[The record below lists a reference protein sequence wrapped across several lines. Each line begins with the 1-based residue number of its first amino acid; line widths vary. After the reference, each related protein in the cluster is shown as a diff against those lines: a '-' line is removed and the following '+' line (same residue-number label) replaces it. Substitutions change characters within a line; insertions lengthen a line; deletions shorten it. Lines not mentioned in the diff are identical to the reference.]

1 METLHYLLMKA
12 HTNLNRRILEGAS
25 ALGLSPGQPKILEF
39 LWEHPDCTQKEIS
52 LGCVLDKSTVTSLV
66 TRMEQQNYLTKVPD
80 PSDRRNYRLS
90 LTEKGKE
97 KALEVR
103 KVCAFVDKIA
113 WQDIP
118 PEEQKQ
124 FLKTFQKIL
133 LNLETLEATI

>member
-1 METLHYLLMKA
+1 MSAIAYITNQEMIEFHRLNGNKTINFWRLGNTKKISFFKKGDLLFF
-12 HTNLNRRILEGAS
+12 
-25 ALGLSPGQPKILEF
+25 LSKG
-39 LWEHPDCTQKEIS
+39 
-52 LGCVLDKSTVTSLV
+52 
-66 TRMEQQNYLTKVPD
+66 
-80 PSDRRNYRLS
+80 
-90 LTEKGKE
+90 TEKGKE

-133 LNLETLEATI
+133 LNLESLEATI